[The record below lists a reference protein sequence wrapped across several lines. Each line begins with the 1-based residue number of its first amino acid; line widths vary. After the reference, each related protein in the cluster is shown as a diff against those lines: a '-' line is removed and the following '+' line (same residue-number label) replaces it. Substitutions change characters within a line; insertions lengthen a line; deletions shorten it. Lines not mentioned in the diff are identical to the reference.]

1 MSHYPRAQFLISADA
16 PAGFGDDSG
25 AEVAFAGRSNSGK
38 SSAIN
43 AIVQRRDLARTSKTP
58 GRTQLVNF
66 FELEPGRRLVDL
78 PGYGYAQVPPAMRAH
93 WGRLMQA
100 YFTTRASLAGL
111 FVIVDAR
118 RGFADS
124 DQAMLDYAS
133 ARSCPVHVLLSKSDK
148 LGRNEGRELLKKTRA
163 LLAGRATAQLFS
175 AVTGEEVDA
184 ARGALDAMLAR
195 RPVRDSSSGG
205 AGQKTPGG
213 P

>member
-66 FELEPGRRLVDL
+66 FELKPGRRLVDL

-100 YFTTRASLAGL
+100 YFTARESLAGL

-124 DQAMLDYAS
+124 DQAMLDFAS
-133 ARSCPVHVLLSKSDK
+133 ARSCSVHVLLSKADK

-175 AVTGEEVDA
+175 AVSGEGLDA

-195 RPVRDSSSGG
+195 PVQDSSPGG
-205 AGQKTPGG
+205 GGQKTPGG

>member
-66 FELEPGRRLVDL
+66 FELDPGRRLVDL
-78 PGYGYAQVPPAMRAH
+78 PGYGYAQVPPSMRAH

-100 YFTTRASLAGL
+100 YFTTRESLAGL
-111 FVIVDAR
+111 FIIVDAR

-124 DQAMLDYAS
+124 DQLMLDYAS
-133 ARSCPVHVLLSKSDK
+133 ARNSPVHVLLSKADK
-148 LGRNEGRELLKKTRA
+148 LGRNEGRELLKRTRT
-163 LLAGRATAQLFS
+163 LLADRATAQLFS
-175 AVTGEEVDA
+175 AVTGAEVDA

-195 RPVRDSSSGG
+195 RPLRNSP
-205 AGQKTPGG
+205 PGG
-213 P
+213 GG

>member
-1 MSHYPRAQFLISADA
+1 MSHYPRARFLISADSQ
-16 PAGFGDDSG
+16 AGFGDDTG

-66 FELEPGRRLVDL
+66 FELERGLRLVDL

-100 YFTTRASLAGL
+100 FFETRGSLAGL
-111 FVIVDAR
+111 FIVVDAR

-124 DQAMLDYAS
+124 DRVMLEYAE
-133 ARSCPVHVLLSKSDK
+133 ARGRPVHVLLSKADK
-148 LGRNEGRELLKKTRA
+148 LARNEARELLKKTRV
-163 LLAGRATAQLFS
+163 LLATRATAQLFS
-175 AVTGEEVDA
+175 AVTGAEVAA

-195 RPVRDSSSGG
+195 RLLIHAAPG
-205 AGQKTPGG
+205 AAE
-213 P
+213 

>member
-58 GRTQLVNF
+58 GRTRLVNF

-100 YFTTRASLAGL
+100 YFAMRGSLAGL
-111 FVIVDAR
+111 FIIVDAR

-124 DQAMLDYAS
+124 DQVMLDYAA
-133 ARSCPVHVLLSKSDK
+133 ARNCPVHLLLSKADK
-148 LGRNEGRELLKKTRA
+148 LGHNEGRELLKKTRA
-163 LLAGRATAQLFS
+163 ALADRATAQLFS
-175 AVTGEEVDA
+175 AVTGAEADA
-184 ARGALDAMLAR
+184 ARAALDAMLAR
-195 RPVRDSSSGG
+195 RSVRNSASSGG
-205 AGQKTPGG
+205 G
-213 P
+213 

>member
-1 MSHYPRAQFLISADA
+1 MSHYPRARFLISADSQ
-16 PAGFGDDSG
+16 AGFADDTG

-66 FELEPGRRLVDL
+66 FELERGLRLVDL

-100 YFTTRASLAGL
+100 FFETRESLAGL
-111 FVIVDAR
+111 FIVVDAR

-124 DQAMLDYAS
+124 DRVMLEYAE
-133 ARSCPVHVLLSKSDK
+133 ARGRPVHVLLSKADK
-148 LGRNEGRELLKKTRA
+148 LARNEARELLKKTRV
-163 LLAGRATAQLFS
+163 LLATRATAQLFS
-175 AVTGEEVDA
+175 AVTGAEVAA
-184 ARGALDAMLAR
+184 ARGALDVMLAR
-195 RPVRDSSSGG
+195 RLLIHAAPG
-205 AGQKTPGG
+205 AAE
-213 P
+213 

>member
-1 MSHYPRAQFLISADA
+1 MSHYPRARFLISADA
-16 PAGFGDDSG
+16 PDGFGDDTG

-66 FELEPGRRLVDL
+66 FELTPGQRLVDL

-93 WGRLMQA
+93 WGRLMKA
-100 YFTTRASLAGL
+100 FFAARESLAGL

-124 DQAMLDYAS
+124 DRVMLEYAA
-133 ARSCPVHVLLSKSDK
+133 ARDRPVHVLLSKADK
-148 LGRNEGRELLKKTRA
+148 LTRNEARELLKKTRA

-175 AVTGEEVDA
+175 AVTGTELDA
-184 ARGALDAMLAR
+184 ARGTLDAMLAR
-195 RPVRDSSSGG
+195 RPLRSDS
-205 AGQKTPGG
+205 PGVDG
-213 P
+213 